1 MKSEA
6 RRGKPEPSTA
16 TKSESS
22 ENPMFAVFDLIGAI
36 ERRAQRIVATTLTEA
51 GLTPDQYLALASLRE
66 KDGRPLREIADAL
79 RCSPSTVTGIVDTME
94 KKGLVAREAN
104 PEDRRSHLVRLT
116 GKGRALREST
126 PDLEDFYEGCA
137 MGMSRREFE
146 ELRGMLL
153 RLDGCLKAAA
163 EPAEVPSSRG
173 VIKEVQR

>member
-1 MKSEA
+1 MKSET
-6 RRGKPEPSTA
+6 RRGKQEPSTA
-16 TKSESS
+16 ARPESS

-36 ERRAQRIVATTLTEA
+36 ERRAQRIVATTLSEA

-79 RCSPSTVTGIVDTME
+79 RCSPSTVTGLIDTME
-94 KKGLVAREAN
+94 EKGLVAREAN

-116 GKGRALREST
+116 AKGRGLREST

-146 ELRGMLL
+146 ELRVMLV
-153 RLDGCLKAAA
+153 RLDGCLKTAA
-163 EPAEVPSSRG
+163 EPAHDPSPKG
-173 VIKEVQR
+173 VSKAVQR